1 MDKDPI
7 LQTIDLKKYFP
18 LSKGLLLRVKTYNR
32 AVDGVNL
39 NIFRGEIFGL
49 VGESGCG
56 KTTLGKVIVGLEQ
69 PTSGKVMFEGK
80 EISGSKSKLDYN
92 LRRKIQMIFQNPY
105 NSFDPRLRIL
115 DSLAEALKAQNVED
129 KNEMLEKI
137 SRMLENVGLTPPEQI
152 FLRYPHELSGGQLQ
166 RASIA
171 RTLLLNPSFIIADEP
186 TSMLDASLRAG
197 ILNLLRRLRDENRL
211 TIMLIT
217 HDLSAARYLAN
228 RIAVM
233 YLGKIVEIG
242 SAEEVIHNPLHP
254 YTKAL
259 LASLLP
265 LDPLSE
271 EPEVKITGEPRP
283 AVNPIGCRF
292 FDRCPYFMKDK
303 CDVNTPELF
312 QVKEDHSVA
321 CFLYK

>member
-1 MDKDPI
+1 MGKDSI
-7 LQTIDLKKYFP
+7 LQTVDLKKYFP
-18 LSKGLLLRVKTYNR
+18 LSKSLLLRVKTYNR

-39 NIFRGEIFGL
+39 DIVRGEIFGL

-69 PTSGKVMFEGK
+69 PTSGKVVFEGK
-80 EISGSKSKLDYN
+80 EISKSKINGD

-115 DSLAEALKAQNVED
+115 DSLAEALKAQDIED
-129 KNEMLEKI
+129 KDEILERV

-171 RTLLLNPSFIIADEP
+171 RTLLLSPSFIVADEP

-197 ILNLLRRLRDENRL
+197 ILNLLKRLRDENKL

-242 SAEEVIHNPLHP
+242 PTEEVIHNPLHP
-254 YTKAL
+254 YTRAL

-271 EPEVKITGEPRP
+271 EPEVKITGEPHP
-283 AVNPIGCRF
+283 AVNPVGCRF
-292 FDRCPYFMKDK
+292 FDRCPYFIKGK
-303 CDVNTPELF
+303 CNIKTPELSEI
-312 QVKEDHSVA
+312 KKGHSVA
-321 CFLYK
+321 CFLYS